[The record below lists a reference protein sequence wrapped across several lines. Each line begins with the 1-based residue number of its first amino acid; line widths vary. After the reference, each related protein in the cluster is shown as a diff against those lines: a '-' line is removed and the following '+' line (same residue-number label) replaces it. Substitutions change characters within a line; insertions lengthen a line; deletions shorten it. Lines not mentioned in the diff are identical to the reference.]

1 MRDKARIYEIRII
14 STIQILGINNQIS
27 FLHDNLRSD
36 RNTPLYYSLYALNAK
51 KKKGGVIQCHVVIS
65 LRFNEIRMK
74 IQTTNFFGILIST
87 RLVMM

>member
-36 RNTPLYYSLYALNAK
+36 RNTPLYYSLYALNT
-51 KKKGGVIQCHVVIS
+51 KKKGGGGHTMSCCNLIEIQ
-65 LRFNEIRMK
+65 RD
-74 IQTTNFFGILIST
+74 
-87 RLVMM
+87 

>member
-1 MRDKARIYEIRII
+1 MRDKVRIYEIRII

-27 FLHDNLRSD
+27 FLHDNLKSD
-36 RNTPLYYSLYALNAK
+36 RNTPLYYSLYALNA